1 MRPKNLLFAALTAI
15 AAFMFN
21 FATLNAQCR
30 WTTEIYHP
38 NSLIENPEPVTT
50 WVVDAYTEELVFMG
64 EVINS
69 GSDTAYGLVNY
80 RVYITNDDNVQY
92 ELHRETIDLSQLSPG
107 YLAPG
112 EGIMISSYFWDN
124 GTFYMTL
131 DDVSQMFFFYPYQIC
146 IEVFDPEISMS
157 TACDRSCMTDCD
169 GNSDIYIDANFCEGQ
184 SYDFFGQQ
192 ITQEGTYFHYDT
204 TEYCVVRYIL
214 NVTWVFPNPN
224 IILSGDTYFCE
235 GGSTVLTA
243 SSRVSMWRNCR
254 NRRYSWWVIGSTAT
268 GLLWNFRCLWMALL
282 RHFGQMV
289 RQEVRFRPVRAVTIR

>member
-1 MRPKNLLFAALTAI
+1 MKHKLLIFAVLSAI
-15 AAFMFN
+15 SVFMFSL
-21 FATLNAQCR
+21 ATGNAQCR

-124 GTFYMTL
+124 GTF
-131 DDVSQMFFFYPYQIC
+131 I
-146 IEVFDPEISMS
+146 
-157 TACDRSCMTDCD
+157 
-169 GNSDIYIDANFCEGQ
+169 
-184 SYDFFGQQ
+184 
-192 ITQEGTYFHYDT
+192 
-204 TEYCVVRYIL
+204 
-214 NVTWVFPNPN
+214 
-224 IILSGDTYFCE
+224 
-235 GGSTVLTA
+235 
-243 SSRVSMWRNCR
+243 
-254 NRRYSWWVIGSTAT
+254 
-268 GLLWNFRCLWMALL
+268 
-282 RHFGQMV
+282 
-289 RQEVRFRPVRAVTIR
+289 